1 MKKMTGFATKV
12 VTLLLAAALV
22 LGTNG
27 VRALAVDA
35 GEAEAATATAA
46 VIAEVAETQPTEET
60 TAPVATTGS
69 AITVDPVV
77 EEPTVEKINDYYMV
91 FSIAKA
97 DRVDHSQGTTFE
109 GLKEIDYFQI
119 KGVDDSDGW
128 DRLYNEKHPNKNKD
142 GRIDKTKRYNIR
154 VNEAEIDGF
163 MTEVA
168 GAASTITN
176 LNETDGNKIVAYPVE
191 RTETQND
198 NRKKVEAVL
207 TKMGVLDTVTANVKT
222 FVRNKNN
229 SDLQK
234 YLGKVYP
241 DVNFDS
247 DDWYIDWYVMKTQ
260 DNGIHVDGVFVTIYD
275 LEEWTVVYNF
285 VKVVDDEDKIV
296 YSVPLD
302 DTYSV
307 RKGDKPDFTNDN
319 VIETVSDITD
329 KYTQDQCTL
338 RVNADGN
345 KFIFVENKETNK
357 NTIEIFYELKEE
369 KTEQPGDPNNPSDD
383 PVNPNNPSDDPVNPN
398 NPTDD
403 PVTPQNPTDEPEK
416 KEDPVVTITPVFVP
430 DAPEEEPVVEE
441 IPVEEPKTPEAA
453 PEEEEIPVEEP
464 GTPEGAPAEEEPEE
478 EEIPVEVPTTPE
490 GAPEEEEEEDI
501 DVEIPET
508 PEGDVL
514 PQTGVASAAAFFGFG
529 AGFIAIG
536 AAVIGKL
543 GRKEEI

>member
-1 MKKMTGFATKV
+1 
-12 VTLLLAAALV
+12 
-22 LGTNG
+22 
-27 VRALAVDA
+27 
-35 GEAEAATATAA
+35 
-46 VIAEVAETQPTEET
+46 
-60 TAPVATTGS
+60 
-69 AITVDPVV
+69 
-77 EEPTVEKINDYYMV
+77 
-91 FSIAKA
+91 
-97 DRVDHSQGTTFE
+97 
-109 GLKEIDYFQI
+109 
-119 KGVDDSDGW
+119 
-128 DRLYNEKHPNKNKD
+128 
-142 GRIDKTKRYNIR
+142 
-154 VNEAEIDGF
+154 
-163 MTEVA
+163 
-168 GAASTITN
+168 N

-285 VKVVDDEDKIV
+285 VKVVDDEDEIV

-338 RVNADGN
+338 RVNEDGS

-357 NTIEIFYELKEE
+357 KTIEIFYELKEE
-369 KTEQPGDPNNPSDD
+369 KIEQPGD
-383 PVNPNNPSDDPVNPN
+383 PVNPNNPSDDPVNPQ
-398 NPTDD
+398 NPSDE
-403 PVTPQNPTDEPEK
+403 PVDPQNPSEDPKDEPKQNDEPVVPFIIIPSFIDDEPE
-416 KEDPVVTITPVFVP
+416 
-430 DAPEEEPVVEE
+430 EPVAEE
-441 IPVEEPKTPEAA
+441 IPVDEPKTPEAA

-464 GTPEGAPAEEEPEE
+464 GTPEGAPVEEEPEE

-514 PQTGVASAAAFFGFG
+514 PQTGVASAAVFFGFG

-536 AAVIGKL
+536 AAVIGKFA
-543 GRKEEI
+543 RKEEI